1 MSRTVCG
8 ILVAASLW
16 VAGGA
21 QAQAPTPGVG
31 IEFEPYVGVF
41 LPLTDLVGDD
51 VGGVQVTASQKE
63 GFALGGRML
72 FKLGGAMGIE
82 INGLYAISDVEN
94 DTGATSA
101 TEDAYAWTV
110 DGRLHLSLLPG
121 PISIHGTGGVAM
133 IGHGGD
139 GWDQVVSGELDVAG
153 VLGAGV
159 KFGLGPLTL
168 RGDADVYIYSA
179 QLTIA
184 TPGSPG
190 SETEAASE
198 VQTDLVISAGLV
210 LSY

>member
-8 ILVAASLW
+8 ILVSLML
-16 VAGGA
+16 AGGA
-21 QAQAPTPGVG
+21 QAQTPGVG
-31 IEFEPYVGVF
+31 IEFEPYLGAF
-41 LPLTDLVGDD
+41 LPLTDLVGDE
-51 VGGVQVTASQKE
+51 VAGVPIGVSQKE

-82 INGLYAISDVEN
+82 VNGLYAISDVEV
-94 DTGATSA
+94 DTGTTGS

-133 IGHGGD
+133 VGHGGD
-139 GWDQVVSGELDVAG
+139 GWDEVTSGELDVAG
-153 VLGAGV
+153 VLGLGTKIGV
-159 KFGLGPLTL
+159 GPLTL

-184 TPGSPG
+184 TPGAPAA
-190 SETEAASE
+190 ETEAGSE

>member
-8 ILVAASLW
+8 ILVAASLCL
-16 VAGGA
+16 AGGA
-21 QAQAPTPGVG
+21 LAQTPGVG
-31 IEFEPYVGVF
+31 IELEPYVGAF

-51 VGGVQVTASQKE
+51 VAGTQVTARQKE
-63 GFALGGRML
+63 GFALGGRLL

-82 INGLYAISDVEN
+82 VNGLYAISDVERE
-94 DTGATSA
+94 TGTTGS

-110 DGRLHLSLLPG
+110 DGRIHLSLLPG

-153 VLGAGV
+153 VVGLGL
-159 KFGLGPLTL
+159 KFGLGPLSL

-179 QLTIA
+179 QLTIQNPA
-184 TPGSPG
+184 SP
-190 SETEAASE
+190 STEVEVGSE